1 MSRFDTA
8 PAKTGDFFARHNPE
22 RLKGMFGTTEVTPL
36 WVADMDFAVADPI
49 QEALRYVAE
58 RGQFAYEINPER
70 IFQAISGWHQRRH
83 GLTLKPE
90 NFVAFPGVLTA
101 IALLIREL
109 SDEGDGIVIQVPVYH
124 QFAKL
129 ISTAGREIV
138 TNPMINTDG
147 TYTMDF
153 DDLERKLAP
162 ETVKL
167 MLLCNPHN
175 PVGRVWRD
183 DELARLVEIAERH
196 NVTVISDEVHADII
210 YGDHTFNSLATLDNG
225 RHVTVL
231 GSPAKTFGMQSIA
244 NGYIYTENDAFF
256 ARMKH
261 IEESM
266 YLGHGNAFTTH
277 ATIAAYEKG
286 DAWVNCWFTC
296 KARSTG
302 WQTIC
307 KTSCHRSACRRS
319 RAPIRYGSIAAK
331 PACRARRSLQRWPRL
346 VLGEVLVRGLMKMRP
361 ASFVST
367 LLLRVRIFRRL
378 SGGSRRFCRS
388 NGPKSRKTSRL
399 RISLP
404 GQ

>member
-70 IFQAISGWHQRRH
+70 IFQAISGWHQRRY

-153 DDLERKLAP
+153 VDLERKLAP

-286 DAWVNCWFTC
+286 DAWVDELLVYLQGTIDWVADYLQNELPSISMSPVEGTYQIWLDCSKTGLQGEALVAKMAEAGFGGSPGTWFDE
-296 KARSTG
+296 KA
-302 WQTIC
+302 
-307 KTSCHRSACRRS
+307 ACFVR
-319 RAPIRYGSIAAK
+319 INIAA
-331 PACRARRSLQRWPRL
+331 PRADIQD
-346 VLGEVLVRGLMKMRP
+346 
-361 ASFVST
+361 A
-367 LLLRVRIFRRL
+367 FRRFRAVL
-378 SGGSRRFCRS
+378 S
-388 NGPKSRKTSRL
+388 K
-399 RISLP
+399 
-404 GQ
+404 